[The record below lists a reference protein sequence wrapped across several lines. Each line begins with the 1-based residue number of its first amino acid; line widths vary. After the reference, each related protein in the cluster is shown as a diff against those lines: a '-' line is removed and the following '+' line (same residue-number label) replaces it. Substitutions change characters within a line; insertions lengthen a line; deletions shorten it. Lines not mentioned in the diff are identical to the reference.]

1 KRGYCAIG
9 TVKSNLGH
17 LDAAAGL
24 TGLVKT
30 VLALEHREIRPSLHF
45 QRPSPAIDFAASPFY
60 VADRLTPWLDTDRLL
75 RLAGVSSFG
84 IGGTNAHVVVEE
96 APASPAPDPS
106 RALQMLVLSAKSS
119 LALEQMTDNLVEH
132 LDGHPELCLADVA
145 FTLLEGR
152 ARWHHRRALVCH
164 DLADARSALALRDP
178 ERILTQAPDGAAGR
192 VVFLFPGTGAQYAG
206 MGRELYRSEPVFKQ
220 ELDRCLDV
228 LAPRLKCDLR
238 PVFELERES
247 SAGTLLLRRTSCVMS
262 ALFAIEISLA
272 HLWVSWGVEPQAMVG
287 HSLGEFAAACLAGVM
302 TLEDAAALVVLRVQ
316 LLETLPEGGM
326 LSVALPE
333 AELLLRL
340 ADGLSVA
347 AVNGP

>member
-1 KRGYCAIG
+1 AVNNDGALKVGYTAPSVAGQAQVIAAAQAMAGVKPEWITYVEAHGTGTKLGDPIEIAALSEAFAGAGGKRGDCAIG

-247 SAGTLLLRRTSCVMS
+247 SAGTLLLRRT
-262 ALFAIEISLA
+262 
-272 HLWVSWGVEPQAMVG
+272 
-287 HSLGEFAAACLAGVM
+287 
-302 TLEDAAALVVLRVQ
+302 
-316 LLETLPEGGM
+316 
-326 LSVALPE
+326 
-333 AELLLRL
+333 
-340 ADGLSVA
+340 
-347 AVNGP
+347 